1 MAGSSSRR
9 ITPLLLQAHDA
20 NHAWTTLKTFKV
32 TPKGVKDRNLHYQ
45 VAATALEAQEGA
57 AKGGTLVNVRA
68 TTVKRTPLTVNLEYQ
83 PAECEL
89 CREGSAFALPKPAR
103 TGVVGGKQG
112 IRGLAFGAMT
122 PEMDAKHRQL
132 KDNPSLLDDERA
144 QVEAAARS
152 AGASASHETRQR
164 NRLAAMMRKRNN
176 SFDDGR
182 NSAQ

>member
-1 MAGSSSRR
+1 MARSNARR
-9 ITPLLLQAHDA
+9 ITPLLLQAHEA
-20 NHAWTTLKTFKV
+20 NHAWTTLKTFKT

-68 TTVKRTPLTVNLEYQ
+68 TTVKKTPLTVNLEYQ
-83 PAECEL
+83 PAECDL
-89 CREGSAFALPKPAR
+89 CKEGSSFALPKPAR
-103 TGVVGGKQG
+103 LGVVGGKQG
-112 IRGLAFGAMT
+112 IRGLSFGAMT
-122 PEMDAKHRQL
+122 PEMDGKHRQL

-144 QVEAAARS
+144 QESRANRS
-152 AGASASHETRQR
+152 SAQLTANQ

-182 NSAQ
+182 TSSQ

>member
-1 MAGSSSRR
+1 MARSNARR
-9 ITPLLLQAHDA
+9 ITPLLLQAHEA
-20 NHAWTTLKTFKV
+20 NHAWTTLKTFKT
-32 TPKGVKDRNLHYQ
+32 TPKGVSARNLRRQ
-45 VAATALEAQEGA
+45 IAATALEAQEGA

-68 TTVKRTPLTVNLEYQ
+68 TAVKQAPLTLNLEYQ

-112 IRGLAFGAMT
+112 IEGLAFGAMT

-144 QVEAAARS
+144 QESKANRGAAQLTAN
-152 AGASASHETRQR
+152 Q

-176 SFDDGR
+176 SFLEGKDGT
-182 NSAQ
+182 Q